1 MNIDKEKNNIDLE
14 IIGNKKENENDS
26 NNKDLADTNYNSKI
40 VKRGSDPQDYKWFS
54 KEAIVKL
61 QKAQQEVEWL
71 LGRGYSIGPVTEFV
85 GNSYQ
90 FSLRQ
95 RNALQRST
103 TSKQLSEKRKA
114 KEVPLTKAREEIIYI
129 DGFNLIITLE
139 VALSKGILVHG
150 NDGVIRD
157 IAGLRGTYR
166 IIDKTEKA
174 LEIIGKTINNLGV
187 PQVKIFLDAP
197 VSNSGR
203 LKSRILSNSEGWNS
217 ITEVELVPN
226 PDKILVDLSRV
237 VTSDSIILDYC
248 KSWFNLTGKAIED
261 YIKEAN
267 IIDLSGN

>member
-1 MNIDKEKNNIDLE
+1 MNIDKEKNTANLETGENIKESENHKE
-14 IIGNKKENENDS
+14 I
-26 NNKDLADTNYNSKI
+26 LVDTSYNPKI

-71 LGRGYSIGPVTEFV
+71 LGRGYNIVSVTEFV

-103 TSKQLSEKRKA
+103 SSKELSEKRKA
-114 KEVPLTKAREEIIYI
+114 KEIPLTKAKDGIIYI

-139 VALSKGILVHG
+139 VALSKGILIRG
-150 NDGVIRD
+150 NDGAIRD

-166 IIDKTEKA
+166 VIDNTEKA
-174 LEIIGKTINNLGV
+174 LKLIGKTINDLGV
-187 PQVKIFLDAP
+187 PKVKIFLDAP

-203 LKSRILSNSEGWNS
+203 LKSRILSHSEGWNS

-226 PDKILVDLSRV
+226 ADRILVDLPRV
-237 VTSDSIILDYC
+237 ITSDSMILDCC
-248 KSWFNLTGKAIED
+248 KSWFNLTNKVIER
-261 YIKEAN
+261 YIEEAN
-267 IIDLSGN
+267 IIDLSGG